1 MKANSVGL
9 GVNITPRQINFRS
22 ENDVHAPQDG
32 HDEFVRSKE
41 RPQKKKTAGY
51 IVAALIALGAGAL
64 LAHQSGWFGKCK
76 EKLGA
81 AAKETI
87 GIKEFKSIDEAKK
100 YFEDLG
106 IETEFRGVTDE
117 HLPLLNRIQSD
128 LSKIKEMGVK
138 IDKPD
143 SINISDWSN
152 VSEYEELCRKR
163 GVSIE
168 RKEGY
173 FAFCSGADKNQSHIF
188 INGSKPTTDVF
199 RHEMGHANHHR
210 GHDSFW
216 EAKGVKGYDFAN
228 KQLELL
234 GENIKVY
241 DGGAV
246 HNSPMF
252 NVFKLAFN
260 NASSRYVFPTAE
272 RETRYIYVKNMLEKM
287 QKETN
292 CYSPENLGEQVAY
305 VFDGLIKGNKFS
317 DEVMLYYDFAGGARI
332 PNLKFGEKTYDEYI
346 ESLYNNKEL
355 IEKLRANVKISK
367 I

>member
-1 MKANSVGL
+1 MKANSVG
-9 GVNITPRQINFRS
+9 VNVNVYPNRINFRS
-22 ENDVHAPQDG
+22 ENVVHAPQNE
-32 HDEFVRSKE
+32 HDEFVRSEKSSTN
-41 RPQKKKTAGY
+41 KKTWWVVGGLVLAG
-51 IVAALIALGAGAL
+51 VGAL
-64 LAHQSGWFGKCK
+64 FAHKAGWFKKSVDKVVTGDANFKTVS
-76 EKLGA
+76 E
-81 AAKETI
+81 AKE
-87 GIKEFKSIDEAKK
+87 
-100 YFEDLG
+100 YFEKMG
-106 IETEFRGVTDE
+106 INTEFRGVTDE
-117 HLPLLNRIQSD
+117 HLPMLNRIKSD
-128 LSKIKEMGVK
+128 LGQIKEMGVK
-138 IDKPD
+138 IEKPD
-143 SINISDWSN
+143 SITISDWTN
-152 VSEYEELCRKR
+152 ASEYEELCRLK
-163 GVSIE
+163 GVNIE
-168 RKEGY
+168 RKENY
-173 FAFCSGADKNQSHIF
+173 FAFCAGADKNKSHIF

-252 NVFKLAFN
+252 NIFHLAFS

-272 RETRYIYVKNMLEKM
+272 RETRYIYVKNMLDKM

-292 CYSPENLGEQVAY
+292 CYSPEDLGEQVAY

-317 DEVMLYYDFAGGARI
+317 DEVMLYYDFTGGARI